1 MFIHRPDYYSSA
13 EENPELI
20 GLTDIIIAKHRN
32 GEVKDVQMRFRHSE
46 VKFVD
51 TNDVKLD
58 TEMFSNE
65 RIETFSSKMNKEEF
79 ISNSDFDINF

>member
-1 MFIHRPDYYSSA
+1 
-13 EENPELI
+13 
-20 GLTDIIIAKHRN
+20 
-32 GEVKDVQMRFRHSE
+32 